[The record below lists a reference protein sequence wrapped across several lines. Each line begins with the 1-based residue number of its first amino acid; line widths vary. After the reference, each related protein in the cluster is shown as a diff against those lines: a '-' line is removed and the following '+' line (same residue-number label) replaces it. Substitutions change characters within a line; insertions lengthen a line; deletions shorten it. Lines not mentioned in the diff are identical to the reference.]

1 MDGEGNRVRQAK
13 GRWRLTPRHR
23 GNGRRPLYWAVLQ
36 LSGAALFIAAAVTL
50 GLSVGAGATGPTT
63 GSIVSNAAQCSGT
76 CTAGIPFS
84 SGQNINVVV
93 PANETFSADD
103 GLNNNNSGISIV
115 ECSAPDGVV
124 PTNTAACDGNTIVAG
139 ILPNTDGSFTES
151 GFTLYALPD
160 NTSLGEGT
168 SGPPCGQTAAT
179 ECILYIGNNQ
189 LDFTQP
195 HLWSAPFFIAPD
207 AGDAGTNPGDG
218 SPPAVAT
225 TPSASLSTVVASPT
239 TATADGVDLSTV
251 TVTLLATGGVPVQ
264 GKAVTLS
271 SSSSTTT
278 MSVPSP
284 AVTDANGQTT
294 FTVSDTAPESVTLT
308 ASDSTDSVTVTQK
321 PIVVFQAPKV
331 DPTHSTV
338 SANPTTVTSGSTTIT
353 VTLRD
358 QAANAQPV
366 AGQTVTL
373 AGTGSAVITPAAS
386 PNVTNA
392 QGVVTFTATD
402 PASEIVTFTATDTT
416 ESTVVSNTASVTFG
430 TLSVSG
436 SQSSVTASSPAPLG
450 GSGTTAV
457 VTLLTPSNS
466 PVAGKTVTLS
476 SSSGSA
482 VIGAPSPAVTGA
494 NGQVSF
500 SVTDTVAETV
510 TLTATDT
517 TDNVILSS
525 TPTVVF
531 TGGAPSA
538 SASTMTASA
547 TTSPAD
553 GETQTLITVTMNDQF
568 GTPLAGKTV
577 TLQGAPSGNIQTHP
591 IAVGSSTPGVTNS
604 SGIAEFEADDSVA
617 ELVTF
622 TATDTTD
629 NVVLTKTVSITYLPG
644 PADPAGIGTTVA
656 VNPANPPADG
666 ATPSTVTVTL
676 ADYFSNPVAGKTVTL
691 KALNGSST
699 ITTVNG
705 VTNQAGQATFT
716 VTDSTA
722 EVVTYQAT
730 DVTDA
735 NAVLDAEGV
744 VTFGNPPA
752 PPPVAADCSVTVSP
766 SSLPADGK
774 QTATVSVLLDDGSGD
789 PVSGKTVTLTA
800 ASGSSTVTATN
811 ATTDN
816 TGTATFA
823 VSDTTAE
830 AVKYT
835 AKDTSDS
842 LTLTAIPVT
851 VTFTAAGATTT
862 TTTTTT
868 APASGTTTSTSTTA
882 PGAVVSSGTT
892 GSGFTGTTG
901 NTGTG
906 SSAAL
911 ASTGSPALLPWLI
924 GAGALFTLIG
934 AIGRRRFNGDRN
946 DA

>member
-1 MDGEGNRVRQAK
+1 
-13 GRWRLTPRHR
+13 
-23 GNGRRPLYWAVLQ
+23 
-36 LSGAALFIAAAVTL
+36 
-50 GLSVGAGATGPTT
+50 
-63 GSIVSNAAQCSGT
+63 
-76 CTAGIPFS
+76 
-84 SGQNINVVV
+84 
-93 PANETFSADD
+93 
-103 GLNNNNSGISIV
+103 
-115 ECSAPDGVV
+115 
-124 PTNTAACDGNTIVAG
+124 
-139 ILPNTDGSFTES
+139 
-151 GFTLYALPD
+151 
-160 NTSLGEGT
+160 
-168 SGPPCGQTAAT
+168 
-179 ECILYIGNNQ
+179 
-189 LDFTQP
+189 
-195 HLWSAPFFIAPD
+195 
-207 AGDAGTNPGDG
+207 
-218 SPPAVAT
+218 
-225 TPSASLSTVVASPT
+225 
-239 TATADGVDLSTV
+239 
-251 TVTLLATGGVPVQ
+251 
-264 GKAVTLS
+264 
-271 SSSSTTT
+271 
-278 MSVPSP
+278 
-284 AVTDANGQTT
+284 
-294 FTVSDTAPESVTLT
+294 
-308 ASDSTDSVTVTQK
+308 
-321 PIVVFQAPKV
+321 
-331 DPTHSTV
+331 
-338 SANPTTVTSGSTTIT
+338 
-353 VTLRD
+353 
-358 QAANAQPV
+358 
-366 AGQTVTL
+366 
-373 AGTGSAVITPAAS
+373 
-386 PNVTNA
+386 
-392 QGVVTFTATD
+392 
-402 PASEIVTFTATDTT
+402 
-416 ESTVVSNTASVTFG
+416 
-430 TLSVSG
+430 
-436 SQSSVTASSPAPLG
+436 
-450 GSGTTAV
+450 
-457 VTLLTPSNS
+457 
-466 PVAGKTVTLS
+466 
-476 SSSGSA
+476 
-482 VIGAPSPAVTGA
+482 
-494 NGQVSF
+494 
-500 SVTDTVAETV
+500 
-510 TLTATDT
+510 
-517 TDNVILSS
+517 
-525 TPTVVF
+525 
-531 TGGAPSA
+531 
-538 SASTMTASA
+538 
-547 TTSPAD
+547 
-553 GETQTLITVTMNDQF
+553 
-568 GTPLAGKTV
+568 
-577 TLQGAPSGNIQTHP
+577 
-591 IAVGSSTPGVTNS
+591 VTNS

-656 VNPANPPADG
+656 VKPANPPADG

-924 GAGALFTLIG
+924 GAGAVFMFIG

>member
-1 MDGEGNRVRQAK
+1 M
-13 GRWRLTPRHR
+13 
-23 GNGRRPLYWAVLQ
+23 YWTVLQ

-50 GLSVGAGATGPTT
+50 GLSVGAGATGPTS
-63 GSIVSNAAQCSGT
+63 GSIISNAAQCATT
-76 CTAGIPFS
+76 CAAIPFS
-84 SGQNINVVV
+84 SGQNVNVVV

-103 GLNNNNSGISIV
+103 GLNNNNSGINIV
-115 ECSAPDGVV
+115 ECSAPNGVL

-139 ILPNTDGSFTES
+139 ILPNLDGSFSES
-151 GFTLYALPD
+151 NFTLYALPD
-160 NTSLGEGT
+160 SISLGEGS
-168 SGPPCGQTAAT
+168 SGTPCGQTAAT

-189 LDFTQP
+189 GDFTQP
-195 HLWSAPFFIAPD
+195 HLWSAPFYIAPD
-207 AGDAGTNPGDG
+207 TGDAGTNPGDG
-218 SPPAVAT
+218 SAPAVAT
-225 TPSASLSTVVASPT
+225 TPSASLSTAVASPT
-239 TATADGVDLSTV
+239 TVTADGVDLSTV

-264 GKAVTLS
+264 GKTVALS

-278 MSVPSP
+278 VSGPSP

-294 FTVSDTAPESVTLT
+294 FTVTDTAPETVTLT
-308 ASDSTDSVTVTQK
+308 ASDSADSVTVAQK
-321 PIVVFQAPKV
+321 PTVVFQAPKV

-338 SANPTTVTSGSTTIT
+338 SANPTNVASGSTTIT

-373 AGTGSAVITPAAS
+373 AGTGSAVITAPAT
-386 PNVTNA
+386 PNITNA
-392 QGVVTFTATD
+392 QGVVTFSATD
-402 PASEIVTFTATDTT
+402 TASEIVTFTATDTT
-416 ESTVVSNTASVTFG
+416 GSTVIANTASVTFG

-436 SQSSVTASSPAPLG
+436 SDSTVTASSPAPLG
-450 GSGTTAV
+450 SSGTTAV
-457 VTLLTPSNS
+457 VTLLTSTDS

-476 SSSGSA
+476 SSSATA
-482 VIGAPSPAVTGA
+482 VIGAASPAATGA

-517 TDNVILSS
+517 TDNVTLSS
-525 TPTVVF
+525 TPSVVF
-531 TGGAPSA
+531 ASGAPSG
-538 SASTMTASA
+538 SASTVTASA
-547 TTSPAD
+547 TTSTAD
-553 GETQTLITVTMNDQF
+553 GETQTLITVTVNDQF
-568 GTPLAGKTV
+568 GHPLAGKTI
-577 TLQGAPSGNIQTHP
+577 TLQGAPSGGIQTHP
-591 IAVGSSTPGVTNS
+591 IAVGSSTPGVTDS
-604 SGIAEFEADDSVA
+604 SGIVEFEADDSVA
-617 ELVTF
+617 ESVTF

-629 NVVLTKTVSITYLPG
+629 NVVLTKTVSITYTPG
-644 PADPAGIGTTVA
+644 PADPAGLGTTVT
-656 VNPANPPADG
+656 VNPANPAADG
-666 ATPSTVTVTL
+666 TTPSTVTVTL
-676 ADYFSNPVAGKTVTL
+676 ADYFSNPVAGKTITL

-699 ITTVNG
+699 ITTVSG
-705 VTNQAGQATFT
+705 VTSQAGQATFT

-730 DVTDA
+730 DVTDS
-735 NAVLDAEGV
+735 NAVLDSEGV

-752 PPPVAADCSVTVSP
+752 PPPTAADCSVTANP
-766 SSLPADGK
+766 SNLPGDGK
-774 QTATVSVLLDDGSGD
+774 QTSTVVVHLYDDSGD
-789 PVSGKTVTLTA
+789 PVSGKTVKLTA

-816 TGTATFA
+816 TGVATFA

-830 AVKYT
+830 AVKYI
-835 AKDTSDS
+835 AEDTSDS

-851 VTFTAAGATTT
+851 ITFTAATTT
-862 TTTTTT
+862 TTSTTTT
-868 APASGTTTSTSTTA
+868 TTSSSGTTTTTTTA

-892 GSGFTGTTG
+892 GGGFTGTTG

-924 GAGALFTLIG
+924 GAGAVFMFIG